1 VSAAATVPFQ
11 ILSLSGGGYL
21 GLYTIAVLAE
31 LEEQT
36 GRRTHEFI
44 DLFAG
49 TSIGGILSL
58 GLAAGISAADIRDAF
73 LEDGQKI
80 FGSQA
85 PAKGPRRWAEFARSI
100 SKPKHVPAALRA
112 TVERIV
118 GAETLI
124 KDLKRP
130 AVITAVN
137 LTKGGPKVFKTG
149 HHANFKIDWRLP
161 VAEVALA
168 TSAAPTYF
176 PTHRIGNELFAD
188 GGLFANSPDAIALHE
203 AEHFLEV
210 PPTDVRLLS
219 IGTTTQSFAFS
230 SATPTSMGV
239 WDWVKGDRLS
249 NAIIGSQQALTDDM
263 LKHRLGERYLR
274 IDRTPADAQRADLA
288 LDCASSE
295 ARSTLLAMAR
305 NSFAEFSANPLLR
318 TMVRHDAAHRPFINA
333 SM

>member
-1 VSAAATVPFQ
+1 MSVKGTVAFQ

-31 LEEQT
+31 LEKQT
-36 GRRTHEFI
+36 GRKTCEFI

-58 GLAAGISAADIRDAF
+58 GLAAGVSAADIRDAF
-73 LEDGQKI
+73 IEDGEGI
-80 FGSQA
+80 FGRQP
-85 PAKGPRRWAEFARSI
+85 PAKGARKWAEFAGSI
-100 SKPKHVPAALRA
+100 ARPKHASSALRA

-118 GAETLI
+118 GAETLM
-124 KDLKRP
+124 KDLMRP

-176 PTHRIGNELFAD
+176 PTHRIDNELFAD
-188 GGLFANSPDAIALHE
+188 GGMFANSPDAIALHE

-210 PPTDVRLLS
+210 PLADISLLS

-230 SATPTSMGV
+230 SATNTSMGV
-239 WDWVKGDRLS
+239 WAWVKGDRLS
-249 NAIIGSQQALTDDM
+249 KAIIGSQQALTDDM
-263 LKHRLGERYLR
+263 MRHRLGESYLR

-288 LDCASSE
+288 LDCASSQ
-295 ARSTLLAMAR
+295 ARTTLLAMAR

-318 TMVRHDAAHRPFINA
+318 TMVRHNAADRPFINA